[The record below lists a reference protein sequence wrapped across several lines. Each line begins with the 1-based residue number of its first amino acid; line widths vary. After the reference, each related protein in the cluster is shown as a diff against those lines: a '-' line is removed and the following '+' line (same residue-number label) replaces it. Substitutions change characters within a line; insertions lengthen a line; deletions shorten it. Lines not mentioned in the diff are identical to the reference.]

1 MPALKD
7 VAAVTKKIDDLAGQL
22 HAELTEGGI
31 DFGQMVQLAD
41 EISSNADRLA
51 ASFSTMAKA
60 LADSLGPES
69 GGDGSEAEGPAAANG
84 GDPAAENGA

>member
-7 VAAVTKKIDDLAGQL
+7 VAVLTKKIDELAGEL

-51 ASFSTMAKA
+51 ASFNAMAKA
-60 LADSLGPES
+60 LAESLDPQS
-69 GGDGSEAEGPAAANG
+69 GSDGAG
-84 GDPAAENGA
+84 G